1 MHADRKI
8 IESSHRCLFDLL
20 LHAPQDRGSCAQFLF
35 SGEIKL
41 EFDMLTESSWEGWSS
56 EQYNNGLFDLLKA
69 SVLFSK
75 MNWNEKKKCST
86 N

>member
-1 MHADRKI
+1 MHLKI
-8 IESSHRCLFDLL
+8 G
-20 LHAPQDRGSCAQFLF
+20 GSCAQFLF

-69 SVLFSK
+69 SLLFSK
-75 MNWNEKKKCST
+75 MNWNEKKSALLINSDCLTIVSVF